1 MDNFKSMTYTEFA
14 EVLASKAPVP
24 GGGGAAALV
33 GALGTALCSM
43 VGNLTVGRK
52 KYADVESEVY
62 AILDKTKMLQT
73 RLLELIDED
82 ANAFEPLAA
91 AYAIP
96 KDDPKRGEDMEK
108 VLVDACA
115 APLEMM
121 QCCCEAIGLLAEMLE
136 KVSVTLVSDVGVGA
150 LFCGAALQGAS
161 LNVFI
166 NTKAMMDREKAQE
179 LNRQA
184 DTMLHEHAQLA
195 GYVFEQVALRLI

>member
-1 MDNFKSMTYTEFA
+1 MKQFSDMTYTEFA
-14 EVLASKAPVP
+14 DVLASKAPVP

-43 VGNLTVGRK
+43 VGNFTVGRK
-52 KYADVESEVY
+52 KYANVEADIY
-62 AILDKTKMLQT
+62 AILHKTKVLQA

-82 ANAFEPLAA
+82 AKAFEPLSA

-96 KDDPKRGEDMEK
+96 NDHPQRGEIMEHA
-108 VLVDACA
+108 LVDASA

-136 KVSVTLVSDVGVGA
+136 KGSVMLVSDVGVGA

-161 LNVFI
+161 LNIFI
-166 NTKAMMDREKAQE
+166 NTKSMKDREKAEE
-179 LNRQA
+179 LNQQA
-184 DTMLHEHAQLA
+184 DTMLHEYARLA
-195 GYVFEQVALRLI
+195 SRVYEQVAQRFR